1 MSDSDLRLAFIGCGG
16 IALRHVVAMKD
27 LVSRNRGGFVVT
39 AVCDN
44 VSENAEKLAD
54 AIETDL
60 GNRPVIY
67 NDFETMLNTEDLDG
81 VDICLPHGL
90 HHSVSIACMEAGVH
104 VLCEK
109 PIGVSVR
116 AGKLMAEAAERTGQI
131 LSIAVPHRRQPGQRT
146 AKWVLQES
154 GLMGAPLT
162 FFHSYTRPPAPPNP
176 NQVMPPRVVWRRDRM
191 MSGGGMTLDSG
202 FHYCDSI
209 RYLYGDVEKV
219 YAEMRE
225 LKSGT
230 PVSVLE
236 RPEDSIYV
244 TFTFASGVVG
254 SWTWSVAAPGEPTA
268 RVMFYG
274 SEGSLED
281 TTDSRFK
288 IFHLFERR
296 PEQRET
302 GQLVTADGTR
312 YQMAQLEEMYRDTLS
327 EEEEEFLFPGGVT
340 DGFAIEI
347 REFVDLINGERSK
360 PEVGATEGIR
370 SLALGDA
377 IYESAFTGDVVR
389 VEDVFSGKR
398 GSFQKSI
405 DEHWGL

>member
-1 MSDSDLRLAFIGCGG
+1 
-16 IALRHVVAMKD
+16 
-27 LVSRNRGGFVVT
+27 
-39 AVCDN
+39 
-44 VSENAEKLAD
+44 
-54 AIETDL
+54 
-60 GNRPVIY
+60 
-67 NDFETMLNTEDLDG
+67 
-81 VDICLPHGL
+81 
-90 HHSVSIACMEAGVH
+90 
-104 VLCEK
+104 
-109 PIGVSVR
+109 
-116 AGKLMAEAAERTGQI
+116 
-131 LSIAVPHRRQPGQRT
+131 
-146 AKWVLQES
+146 
-154 GLMGAPLT
+154 LT

-274 SEGSLED
+274 SGGSLED

-302 GQLVTADGTR
+302 GQLVTADGTT

-327 EEEEEFLFPGGVT
+327 DEEEEFLFPGGVT

-347 REFVDLINGERSK
+347 REFVDLINGDRSK
-360 PEVGATEGIR
+360 PEVDAEEGIR
-370 SLALGDA
+370 SLSLGDA

-398 GSFQKSI
+398 GSFQKPI

>member
-1 MSDSDLRLAFIGCGG
+1 MSNDDLRLAFIGCGG
-16 IALRHVVAMKD
+16 IALRHVRAMED
-27 LVSRNRGGFVVT
+27 LQERDRAGFVVT
-39 AVCDN
+39 AACDSN
-44 VSENAEKLAD
+44 MDNANLLAD
-54 AIETDL
+54 EAEARLGLRPTVYTD
-60 GNRPVIY
+60 Y
-67 NDFETMLNTEDLDG
+67 AEMLAAESLDG

-90 HHSVSIACMEAGVH
+90 HHTVSIDCMESGLDI
-104 VLCEK
+104 LCEK

-116 AGKLMAEAAERTGQI
+116 AGKLMAEAAERTGRI

-146 AKWVLQES
+146 AEWVLNRS

-162 FFHSYTRPPAPPNP
+162 FFHNYTRPPSPADPNLP
-176 NQVMPPRVVWRRDRM
+176 IPARVAWRRDRM

-209 RYLYGDVEKV
+209 RYLFGDVDKV

-225 LKSGT
+225 LQSGR

-244 TFTFASGVVG
+244 TFSFASGLVG
-254 SWTWSVAAPGEPTA
+254 SWSWSVAAPGASTA

-281 TTDSRFK
+281 TTTSRFR

-296 PEQRET
+296 PEARES
-302 GQLVTADGTR
+302 GQLVRADGTT
-312 YQMAQLEEMYRDTLS
+312 YQMDELERMYRDTLNDG
-327 EEEEEFLFPGGVT
+327 EEESLFPGGAT

-347 REFVDLINGERSK
+347 REFVELLTGARTE
-360 PEVGATEGIR
+360 PEVGAHEGIR

-377 IYESAFTGDVVR
+377 IYESAFTGEAVR
-389 VEDVFSGKR
+389 VQDVFSGSKR
-398 GSFQKSI
+398 SYQEPI
-405 DEHWGL
+405 DEYWDL